1 MRHAILFAIVLCVG
15 LMSLARAATPPYI
28 WIEAESCVDYN
39 WDGPA
44 DFPGVVSGDRILRLW
59 SDTDPGPKGYYAR
72 FPFQTDRA
80 GKYYVWVGVS
90 VNSVSPF
97 YWRIDDGAWHSS
109 EQITDGDVGNTYGV
123 SDCMAWVRLDAAT
136 LKLGNHSLIIKV
148 TDRRI
153 IYILPE
159 KYLLYMDAVLI
170 TARDV
175 RPDRLVTPA
184 ELPRLK
190 PMAKLK
196 SEKIVPVR
204 RAMKPGPPMLLGS
217 EAGQGRINRML
228 ASLGFD
234 YLQTD
239 DDHLTVNEL
248 APGKWDWS
256 VGDAGLAAA
265 QAAGVAWQ
273 YFPHF
278 YWAPDW
284 LTKTDRFV
292 PSVGLNTG
300 RKLRA
305 MSIWD
310 PNLPEWYEHCYAALA
325 AHYGTGSNK
334 LASIYL
340 GVYGDFGEATFPLGL
355 HPFELRR
362 FGEKGAACPD
372 YWCGDEYSRA
382 SFRDWARRKYTTLS
396 SLGAAWGVSPGS
408 WDEVSYPPE
417 TVFPYQAI
425 KWPEQ
430 MTVPERRH
438 WLDFI
443 TWYHDSMTAHA
454 AMVARTARRHFP
466 KARLVMPVGNGEE
479 QVVTGADLS
488 ALVKICRESGVEIR
502 STHGGVYPVPTN
514 LSSLLRRLASASQ
527 LYGVPFWSEP
537 PGGMGTDQMV
547 GRIFESLSCRASGFY
562 DFFADPVGNA
572 KVFCKYKQFM
582 TREETVCDVAMLF
595 PSTDHM
601 LRSMVGYP
609 TGLLKIGPMLRS
621 TMDFDIIDER
631 MISDDALKSI
641 RVLVSTD
648 GTFFTSETLAR
659 IEAWMRDGGVLVRGA
674 VPMMTVEGDTTVW
687 NRISGMSG
695 NSSAAR
701 KNEPTAEDWSS
712 GMIRGGTVSGSAEVV
727 NAAFL
732 GYTAAAI
739 AGRNI
744 AGCDDV
750 SFAAKVLAT
759 AGGQPAI
766 WARRVGR
773 GWSIIC
779 AGAPQDAL
787 TFRSVVRDAVYHLSA
802 LDPTKK
808 DAQELAPTAAW
819 GNLYTLLLMS
829 GEVIAYNHGDTPVR
843 TAIAG
848 CEVTVAPHSL
858 VSFGPAAKSSN
869 LETDH

>member
-1 MRHAILFAIVLCVG
+1 MRHAILFVVIMCVG
-15 LMSLARAATPPYI
+15 LMSSARAGAPPDI
-28 WIEAESCVDYN
+28 WIEAESCVDHN
-39 WDGPA
+39 WQGPA
-44 DFPGVVSGDRILRLW
+44 DFPGVVSGEKILRLW
-59 SDTDPGPKGYYAR
+59 SDIDPGPEGYHAR
-72 FPFQTDRA
+72 LPFQTDRA
-80 GKYYVWVGVS
+80 GKYYLWVGVS

-97 YWRIDDGAWHSS
+97 SWSIDDGPWYSS
-109 EQITDGDVGNTYGV
+109 EEIPDGDVGNIYGV
-123 SDCMAWVRLDAAT
+123 SDCMVWVRLGAAT
-136 LKLGNHSLIIKV
+136 LKPGHHSLTLKV
-148 TDRRI
+148 TNRRI

-159 KYLLYMDAVLI
+159 KYLLYMDAVLV

-175 RPDRLVTPA
+175 RPDGLVTPA

-196 SEKIVPVR
+196 TEKIVPAK

-217 EAGQGRINRML
+217 EAGQARMNRML
-228 ASLGFD
+228 ASLGFNC
-234 YLQTD
+234 LQTD

-248 APGKWDWS
+248 APGNWDWS
-256 VGDAGLAAA
+256 AGDAGLAAA

-278 YWAPDW
+278 HWAPDW
-284 LTKTDRFV
+284 LAKTDRFV

-310 PNLPEWYEHCYAALA
+310 PNLPEWYEHCYGALA
-325 AHYGTGSNK
+325 AHYGTK
-334 LASIYL
+334 IASIYL
-340 GVYGDFGEATFPLGL
+340 AIYGDFGEATFPLGL
-355 HPFELRR
+355 HPIEKKK
-362 FGEKGAACPD
+362 FGDNGSACPD
-372 YWCGDEYSRA
+372 YWCGDECART

-396 SLGAAWGVSPGS
+396 SLGAAWGISPGS
-408 WDEVSYPPE
+408 WGEVSYPQQ

-430 MTVPERRH
+430 MTVPERRY
-438 WLDFI
+438 WLDFL
-443 TWYHDSMTAHA
+443 TWYHDSLTAHA

-466 KARLVMPVGNGEE
+466 KARLVLPVGNGEE

-488 ALVKICRESGVEIR
+488 ALVKICRETGAEIR

-537 PGGMGTDQMV
+537 PGGMGTNQMV

-572 KVFCKYKQFM
+572 KVFRKYKQFM

-609 TGLLKIGPMLRS
+609 TGLLKMGPMLRS

-631 MISDDALKSI
+631 MISDGALKSI
-641 RVLVSTD
+641 RVLISTD
-648 GTFFTSETLAR
+648 GAFFEPETLTR
-659 IEAWMRDGGVLVRGA
+659 IEAWLRDGGVLVRGA
-674 VPMMTVEGDTTVW
+674 VPMMTIEGDTTVW
-687 NRISGMSG
+687 NRISGMSS
-695 NSSAAR
+695 NTAAAL
-701 KNEPTAEDWSS
+701 KNEPAADDWSS
-712 GMIRGGTVSGSAEVV
+712 GMISESTAPGNAEIV
-727 NAAFL
+727 NGAFL
-732 GYTAAAI
+732 GYTAEAI
-739 AGRNI
+739 AERKI
-744 AGCDDV
+744 TGCDDV
-750 SFAAKVLAT
+750 SFAAKELAT
-759 AGGQPAI
+759 AGGKPAI

-779 AGAPQDAL
+779 AGGPQDAL
-787 TFRSVVRDAVYHLSA
+787 TFRSVVRDAVYRLSA

-808 DAQELAPTAAW
+808 DAQELTPSAAW
-819 GNLYTLLLMS
+819 GNLYTLLLKS

-843 TAIAG
+843 SAIVG
-848 CEVTVAPHSL
+848 REVTVAPHSL
-858 VSFGPAAKSSN
+858 VSVGPVMK
-869 LETDH
+869 